1 MTKFSTREVAKIAV
15 LPEARIRSCVRA
27 GLLAPRRGRQG
38 QLEWSFQDLL
48 LLKTTKGLLD
58 ARIPMG
64 RIRRMMA
71 SLKRQ
76 LPDEQTLSSLTI
88 YADGR
93 RVVAWDGTARWQP
106 DSGQFLFNFDV
117 QTVAA
122 KVNLPERLP
131 RPASDTIRE
140 PTRTAEQ
147 WFDLGC
153 ELDASSPE
161 EARQAYQQALELDP
175 LLADAHVNLGR
186 LYHAANQP
194 AQAEA
199 HYRAAAQQMPDDPI
213 AHFNLAVLLEER
225 GRADEA
231 IQAYQCALQADPS
244 FADAHYNL
252 GLLFDA
258 LGKRAL
264 AITHLRTARKLYGRP

>member
-1 MTKFSTREVAKIAV
+1 MTHFSTREVAKLAI
-15 LPEARIRSCVRA
+15 LPAARIRSCVRA
-27 GLLAPRRGRQG
+27 GVLVPRRGRGG

-58 ARIPMG
+58 ARVPLA
-64 RIRRMMA
+64 RIRRMVA

-76 LPDEQTLSSLTI
+76 LPDDQALSSLTI
-88 YADGR
+88 FADGR

-106 DSGQFLFNFDV
+106 DSGQFLFTFDV

-122 KVNLPERLP
+122 KIDLPERPPDPPL
-131 RPASDTIRE
+131 ADIKE

-153 ELDASSPE
+153 ELDAASPE
-161 EARQAYQQALELDP
+161 EARHAYQQALELDP
-175 LLADAHVNLGR
+175 TLADAHVNLGR
-186 LYHAANQP
+186 LYHQAHQAAE
-194 AQAEA
+194 AEA
-199 HYRAAAQQMPDDPI
+199 HYRAAARQAPDDAI
-213 AHFNLAVLLEER
+213 VHFNLAVLLEEV
-225 GRADEA
+225 GRSGDA

-264 AITHLRTARKLYGRP
+264 AMTHLRTARKLYG